1 MDLGLQITELAQF
14 LGVTQDTIINW
25 EIRGVKP
32 GTTNLKKL
40 EKFFK
45 E

>member
-1 MDLGLQITELAQF
+1 MDLGLQIKELAQF
-14 LGVTQDTIINW
+14 LAVTDDTVIYW
-25 EIRGVKP
+25 ELREVKP
-32 GTTNLKKL
+32 VRRNLKKL